1 MFRLKLSDEDFENE
15 HRQITRLRAN
25 QQTSTAAR

>member
-15 HRQITRLRAN
+15 HHRQTTRRKASH
-25 QQTSTAAR
+25 TSNTR